1 MKRNLNNYIKFE
13 QIEENLEVSPK
24 RSQKNREEIKTL
36 FESEITGNL
45 LSQSEQL
52 LSDAIKITFSQSLSD
67 VTIDLKI
74 DQSFPYNITRNETEI
89 KETALSSDFPYSET
103 LDESVTGEVTY
114 TVENN
119 SGNSDSVTLFHE
131 PVKISSSTVG
141 KQTTIDLETA
151 GGTDYEIKRGG
162 TSLKTGK
169 ENIFPFTTSPSS
181 VSSPITYEVENSLGY
196 SDSSEVAPVEI
207 SLVASGPDVEIS
219 LETDLASSYAVKK
232 GGETIAE
239 GIGGSG
245 FPFTETLGN
254 AVSGQVEYE
263 VESDLG
269 FVDRAVAYPIK
280 ISCSASSSNVTIDLF
295 IDGNGPYK
303 IRRGGTVIKEDVSDG
318 DFPFT
323 DDSSSL
329 SGNVTYEVE
338 NYNGNVDSCTVTI

>member
-13 QIEENLEVSPK
+13 QIEESLEVSPK

-36 FESEITGNL
+36 FESKITGNL

-52 LSDAIKITFSQSLSD
+52 LSDAIKIISSQSLSD

-74 DQSFPYNITRNETEI
+74 DQSPPYTITRNETEI
-89 KETALSSDFPYSET
+89 KETALSSDFPYNET
-103 LDESVTGEVTY
+103 LDENVVGEVTY
-114 TVENN
+114 TVEND
-119 SGNSDSVTLFHE
+119 SGNSDSITLFHE
-131 PVKISSSTVG
+131 PVEISSSTVG
-141 KQTTIDLETA
+141 KQTTVDLKTA
-151 GGTDYEIKRGG
+151 GGTDYEIKREG

-169 ENIFPFTTSPSS
+169 ESIFPFTTSPSS
-181 VSSPITYEVENSLGY
+181 VSSPIIYEVENSLGY

-207 SLVASGPDVEIS
+207 SLAAAGPDVEIS
-219 LETDLASSYAVKK
+219 LETDLASSYAVERD
-232 GGETIAE
+232 GEPIAE
-239 GIGGSG
+239 EIGGSG

-269 FVDRAVAYPIK
+269 FVDRAVAHPIK
-280 ISCSASSSNVTIDLF
+280 ISCSTSSSNVTIDLF

-303 IRRGGTVIKEDVSDG
+303 IKRDGTVIKEDVSDG

-338 NYNGNVDSCTVTI
+338 NYNGNSDSCTVTI